1 MLKLLCLNFRLFDAL
16 RVYIVDTESIS
27 GIIKFRKFRL
37 MPISLPLG
45 TSETFVVSSCRDV
58 RGELALRALVSAF
71 GVRVKTMSCRLFTD
85 R

>member
-1 MLKLLCLNFRLFDAL
+1 MLELLCLNFRLFDAL

-27 GIIKFRKFRL
+27 RIIKFRKFRL

-58 RGELALRALVSAF
+58 RGELALKGVVRSAWCA
-71 GVRVKTMSCRLFTD
+71 GQDDERRLSTD

>member
-58 RGELALRALVSAF
+58 RGELALRVLFATL
-71 GVRVKTMSCRLFTD
+71 GVQVKTMSCRLSTD